1 MQSGGV
7 FLSLQQ
13 IILDLNRL
21 AQSLLKSICS
31 GGLSIDPRSLDEHLV
46 RIHHDLLHL
55 ITTSLVNRPVLSAN
69 DMDRIMEFNEA
80 TCIATLLCAK
90 TINRRK
96 FSSPHSRVVIHRLAG
111 SLALIHEILSFREY
125 VDVHISEARFV
136 FLLWIYFMGGMAA
149 SADEMDFFTD
159 GVSYLFSH
167 ARHSPWIG
175 IGGDLR
181 YQSWEEVK
189 SLLSKIVWL
198 PLVHEEPGKAIWE
211 SVMAGGLA

>member
-1 MQSGGV
+1 
-7 FLSLQQ
+7 
-13 IILDLNRL
+13 
-21 AQSLLKSICS
+21 
-31 GGLSIDPRSLDEHLV
+31 
-46 RIHHDLLHL
+46 
-55 ITTSLVNRPVLSAN
+55 
-69 DMDRIMEFNEA
+69 
-80 TCIATLLCAK
+80 
-90 TINRRK
+90 
-96 FSSPHSRVVIHRLAG
+96 
-111 SLALIHEILSFREY
+111 
-125 VDVHISEARFV
+125 
-136 FLLWIYFMGGMAA
+136 MGGMAA